1 VVKKA
6 TFNTKVYPFSEKNIK
21 VLLIFADFLAYF
33 RNYTYLCT
41 PKATEPIENGEE
53 ANAVSNVYKYKLN
66 DYKK

>member
-41 PKATEPIENGEE
+41 PKAAKRGFANWELRIEN
-53 ANAVSNVYKYKLN
+53 
-66 DYKK
+66 

>member
-1 VVKKA
+1 MVKKA

-41 PKATEPIENGEE
+41 PKAAKRGFANWELRIEN
-53 ANAVSNVYKYKLN
+53 
-66 DYKK
+66 